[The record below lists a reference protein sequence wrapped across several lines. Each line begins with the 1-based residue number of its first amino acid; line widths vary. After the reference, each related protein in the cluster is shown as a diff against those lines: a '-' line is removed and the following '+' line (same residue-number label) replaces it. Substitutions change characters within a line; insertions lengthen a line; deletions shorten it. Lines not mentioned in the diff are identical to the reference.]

1 MNYVTVFQQVVYVVG
16 FNLNERYV
24 GSYTIWVRGG
34 NRWKSIRT
42 IRELDKQ
49 LRNNSQLEF
58 FSTNARRFNAF
69 PPVIKCFFEIA

>member
-49 LRNNSQLEF
+49 LRNNSRWNF
-58 FSTNARRFNAF
+58 FRQM
-69 PPVIKCFFEIA
+69 PVV